1 MELPVNS
8 ALTEHMHYN
17 VKKLASAACISKGG
31 TSVQGSEGEKGF
43 LQTVS

>member
-1 MELPVNS
+1 
-8 ALTEHMHYN
+8 MHYN